1 MTPCQSCDLLM
12 ASYLGHCRIA
22 SPVIYWPA
30 VNGCVVGG
38 CGLVDWWSNSDRF
51 SPIIIVTRIVCNMH
65 KELSFSLYFIWNSEV
80 LWNVVILAL
89 IIVVKPQR
97 LNNINFALDLIN
109 MNEMNAFV
117 NDIPVHVCQIWW
129 LEKLHLYTTVVA
141 ISTGLQLHVHVHVL
155 TNVSDSPFS
164 L

>member
-12 ASYLGHCRIA
+12 ASYLGHCRFA
-22 SPVIYWPA
+22 LPVIYWPA

-80 LWNVVILAL
+80 LLP
-89 IIVVKPQR
+89 VKCFHSGPHHSSEAQR
-97 LNNINFALDLIN
+97 LNNINFALDFIN
-109 MNEMNAFV
+109 INEMNVFDILVHFLLAWKTAFIYHSSS
-117 NDIPVHVCQIWW
+117 NFYRTPVAC
-129 LEKLHLYTTVVA
+129 A
-141 ISTGLQLHVHVHVL
+141 C
-155 TNVSDSPFS
+155 TNKCKWQPI
-164 L
+164 